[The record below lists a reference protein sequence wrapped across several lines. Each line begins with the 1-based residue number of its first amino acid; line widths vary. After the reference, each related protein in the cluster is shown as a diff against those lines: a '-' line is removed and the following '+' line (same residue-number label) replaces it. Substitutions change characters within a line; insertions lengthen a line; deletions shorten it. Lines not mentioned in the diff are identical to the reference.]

1 MIHGQGPI
9 GTYGHQWLAGLGILG
24 AAGLAAVALGP
35 DDNWD
40 LLYYHLYAPFAY
52 LHQRYLSDLGP
63 AQSQGYFNPT
73 ADLLFYGLISSRL
86 NDFPRIVAFIMGV
99 VHGINA
105 VLIFAIA
112 CEVLRPQTPLERW
125 GLRVIALLIGVTG
138 AGFVSLLGL
147 TTNDLINSI
156 FVLAAL
162 LVILRINREQHR
174 TGRGCALAGL
184 LFGLGVGLKYT
195 AAIFAPGLAFAT
207 LVVAARRRSLA
218 APLAFGAAAVLGCLA
233 VAGHHLL
240 ALWRDFGNPL
250 FPFLN
255 DLFRSPYAEPQ
266 SLRDMRFVPH
276 DLVQAIA
283 SPFRWMVVNQYVV
296 MEEPFR
302 DWRGAVAS
310 LAAVATVLARV
321 AEPLRRPAGAAETPG
336 LGLLVGFAAVSFFAW
351 EFAFSIYRYGVV
363 LEMLS
368 GVVIIGALTRL
379 IVQPR
384 LRLGLAVTVA
394 VIIAATTVHP
404 NWGRREWSER
414 YVDVQVP
421 PLPPH
426 SIVLIATWDPAA
438 YFIPFAEPSARY
450 LGIENNFLTLE
461 QTNRM
466 ASEVKRLM
474 QTPGPSKFILSIGPF
489 DPAKLNGVL
498 DPLGLRLAAEPC
510 LPIESNLAEDVGE
523 QLSLCR
529 IAN

>member
-1 MIHGQGPI
+1 MIHWQEPI
-9 GTYGHQWLAGLGILG
+9 GRQWLAGLGILG
-24 AAGLAAVALGP
+24 VAGLGAVALGP

-52 LHQRYLSDLGP
+52 LHQRYLYDLGP

-73 ADLLFYGLISSRL
+73 ADLLFYGMISSHL
-86 NDFPRIVAFIMGV
+86 NDFPRIVAFIMGA

-105 VLIFAIA
+105 ALVFAIA
-112 CEVLRPQTPLERW
+112 CEVLRPQTAKARW
-125 GLRVIALLIGVTG
+125 ALRIIALLIGVTG
-138 AGFVSLLGL
+138 AGFVSLLGT

-156 FVLAAL
+156 FVLASL
-162 LVILRINREQHR
+162 LIILRVNREQRPHQA
-174 TGRGCALAGL
+174 GRGCALAGL

-207 LVVAARRRSLA
+207 LAVAARRRSLA
-218 APLAFGAAAVLGCLA
+218 APFAFGAAAVLGCLA

-240 ALWRDFGNPL
+240 ALWRDFGNPI

-276 DLVQAIA
+276 DLMQAIA
-283 SPFRWMVVNQYVV
+283 SPFRWMVINQYLV
-296 MEEPFR
+296 MEAHFR

-310 LAAVATVLARV
+310 LAAVATVLARM
-321 AEPLRRPAGAAETPG
+321 AQPLRGRAGASETPG

-351 EFAFSIYRYGVV
+351 EFAFSIYRYAVV

-368 GVVIIGALTRL
+368 GVVIIGALTRVV
-379 IVQPR
+379 VQPR
-384 LRLGLAVTVA
+384 LRLGLAVTLA

-404 NWGRREWSER
+404 DWGRREWSER
-414 YVDVQVP
+414 YVDVEVP

-438 YFIPFAEPSARY
+438 YFIPFADPSARY
-450 LGIENNFLTLE
+450 LGIENNFLTLA

-466 ASEVKRLM
+466 ASEVKHLM
-474 QTPGPSKFILSIGPF
+474 QTPGPSKFIVNVGPF
-489 DPAKLNGVL
+489 DPGKLNSVL

-510 LPIESNLAEDVGE
+510 MPIESNLAEDAGE

-529 IAN
+529 IAD